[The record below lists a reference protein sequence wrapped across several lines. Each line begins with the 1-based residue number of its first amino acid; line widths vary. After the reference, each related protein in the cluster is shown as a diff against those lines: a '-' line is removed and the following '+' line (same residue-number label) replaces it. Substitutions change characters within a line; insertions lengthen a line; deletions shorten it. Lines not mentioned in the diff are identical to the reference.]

1 MKLLRYLSPQNDTVE
16 LGMMTSQGVIPLTGW
31 LEDSPAC
38 LLDLLTTPQSEKT
51 LQTPIPMNA
60 PGIPLDQITI
70 LPPIQHPGKIL
81 CVGLNYRDH
90 VLEGGRKIPEFP
102 TIFQKAN
109 SSIIGHQHPIQLPA
123 ASSKVDLE
131 AELAV
136 VIGKKARNVT
146 AKHAYEHVGG
156 YTILNDV
163 SERDYQNRTS
173 QWTMGK
179 SCDTFCPI
187 GPVLVTKEDIPDPQ
201 SLEIKSTLNGITMQK
216 SNTKHLIFT
225 IPFLIEYISAVMTLE
240 PGDIIATGTPGGVGV
255 FRKPPIFL
263 KPDDIVEITIEGIG
277 TLSNPVVGV
286 V

>member
-1 MKLLRYLSPQNDTVE
+1 MKLLRYLSAQNDTAE
-16 LGMMTSQGVIPLTGW
+16 LGVLTNQGVIPLAGW
-31 LEDSPAC
+31 FGHSSPEM
-38 LLDLLTTPQSEKT
+38 LDLLASPLYEK
-51 LQTPIPMNA
+51 LIEAAIPLNYS
-60 PGIPLDQITI
+60 PIPLDQITF
-70 LPPIQHPGKIL
+70 LPPIQRPGKIL

-90 VLEGGRKIPEFP
+90 VLEGGRTIPEFP
-102 TIFQKAN
+102 TIFQKAS
-109 SSIIGHQHPIQLPA
+109 SSIIAHQQSIRLPA
-123 ASSKVDLE
+123 TTSKVDLE

-136 VIGKKARNVT
+136 VIGKTARKVSSEG
-146 AKHAYEHVGG
+146 AFDYIGG

-187 GPVLVTKEDIPDPQ
+187 GPVLLTKDEIPDPH
-201 SLEIKSTLNGITMQK
+201 SLEIKSTLNGFEMQK

-240 PGDIIATGTPGGVGV
+240 PGDIIATGTPVGVGV
-255 FRKPPIFL
+255 FRKPPVFL
-263 KPDDIVEITIEGIG
+263 KAGDMAEITVEGIG